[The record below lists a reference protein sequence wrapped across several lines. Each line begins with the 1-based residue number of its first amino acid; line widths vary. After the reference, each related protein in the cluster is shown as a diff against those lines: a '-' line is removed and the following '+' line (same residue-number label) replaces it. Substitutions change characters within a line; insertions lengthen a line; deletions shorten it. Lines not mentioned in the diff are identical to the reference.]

1 MTHICL
7 VISQLFDLFSL
18 VLFCIKTLKKYKK
31 ILIIIQRSNGDVFLS
46 LSLIKKIFEY
56 YDSPQIDI
64 LVNDDTYQLAKLLP
78 NINFIHTFSY
88 KKKVNNRWLQE
99 KKLLFKL
106 FRKYDLS
113 INLTSSDRSVLYA
126 LLASN
131 IKNLGG
137 SKNYLVHII
146 ITIAVSTY

>member
-1 MTHICL
+1 VTHICL